1 MFPFSSLSSF
11 SSFSLLS
18 APFPSLRIKPPPTAR
33 TTPKQNVPSGKKCHK
48 QSSKYLSHKR
58 RLTFKILE
66 NKIEEATSPRQSEVD
81 FGVCLEICDLVN
93 QKGKNW
99 PRDAAIAIVR
109 RVNSPYQQQ
118 ALLSMSV
125 SFSF

>member
-1 MFPFSSLSSF
+1 MFPFSSLSS
-11 SSFSLLS
+11 L
-18 APFPSLRIKPPPTAR
+18 APLVFCPPNLRIKPPPTAR
-33 TTPKQNVPSGKKCHK
+33 TTPKHVNHVSSGKKCHK
-48 QSSKYLSHKR
+48 QSSKYLTHKR
-58 RLTFKILE
+58 RLTFKVLE